1 MKRTDTDK
9 AVLILV
15 ACLSVAVLIFG
26 GGIIIDIGG
35 ALAEPTYLDLR

>member
-1 MKRTDTDK
+1 MKPTDTDK

-26 GGIIIDIGG
+26 AGLIIDIGG